1 MAWHSGN
8 SLSQTVFICLY
19 IDELLENNPHTLEQ
33 AVFKSL
39 PSTLSNKDE
48 ILLQIIRAYCL
59 GVIKCCGLV
68 NARVKS
74 QYVLEVINITTS
86 LTVNS
91 YSLFPEKIGGG
102 FRNLNI

>member
-19 IDELLENNPHTLEQ
+19 IDELLENNPNTLEQ
-33 AVFKSL
+33 AIFKNL
-39 PSTLSNKDE
+39 PSNLPEQDK

-68 NARVKS
+68 NTRVKS
-74 QYVLEVINITTS
+74 QYVLEVINIIIS
-86 LTVNS
+86 LIANS
-91 YSLFPEKIGGG
+91 YSQLQIGGR
-102 FRNLNI
+102 FRNFNI